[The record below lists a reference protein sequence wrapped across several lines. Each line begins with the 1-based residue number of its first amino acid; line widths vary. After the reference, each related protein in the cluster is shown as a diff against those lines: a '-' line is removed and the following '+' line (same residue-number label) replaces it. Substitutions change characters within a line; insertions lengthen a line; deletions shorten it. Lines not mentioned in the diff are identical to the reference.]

1 MQRFD
6 RSDDDTPL
14 TLVGVE
20 FSDQF
25 RAQEF
30 LTAATRLAANG
41 DLRLRDAV
49 FVAAAGDGKTVVRE
63 TIDPSP
69 GRSALG
75 GAMWTGLFG
84 LLLEGP
90 IGWIGGMAIGAGTGA
105 VTAKVIDLGIPDEWV
120 EWFRNAVGPNR
131 VILALLVSDVDV
143 NVLVEEAGRFAGA
156 ELVYANL
163 DPTALARLHAALG
176 SPDDTDGVGDG
187 DGGDD
192 TEAPVTLDGDGGFP
206 PPPPAIT

>member
-1 MQRFD
+1 MQPFE

-20 FSDQF
+20 FSDLF

-30 LTAATRLAANG
+30 LTVATRLAAHG
-41 DLRLRDAV
+41 DLKLRDAV
-49 FVAAAGDGKTVVRE
+49 FVAADADGKVVVRE

-84 LLLEGP
+84 LLLGGP

-105 VTAKVIDLGIPDEWV
+105 VAAKAIDLGIPDEWV
-120 EWFRNAVGPNR
+120 GWFKQAVDPDR
-131 VILALLVSDVDV
+131 VILALLVSDVDI

-163 DPTALARLHAALG
+163 DPTTLARLHEALG
-176 SPDDTDGVGDG
+176 TPDDDYVAEPAGSIGSGD
-187 DGGDD
+187 
-192 TEAPVTLDGDGGFP
+192 EFP
-206 PPPPAIT
+206 PPPAPA

>member
-1 MQRFD
+1 MQPFD

-30 LTAATRLAANG
+30 LTAATRLASNG
-41 DLRLRDAV
+41 HLRLRDAV
-49 FVAAAGDGKTVVRE
+49 FVAAGADGKTVVRE
-63 TIDPSP
+63 TIDPST

-84 LLLEGP
+84 LLLGGP

-105 VTAKVIDLGIPDEWV
+105 VAAKAIDLGIPDEWV
-120 EWFRNAVGPNR
+120 DWFKKAVDPNR
-131 VILALLVSDVDV
+131 VVLALLVSDVDID
-143 NVLVEEAGRFAGA
+143 VLVGEASRFAGA
-156 ELVYANL
+156 ELLYANL
-163 DPTALARLHAALG
+163 DPFALRRLEQALG
-176 SPDDTDGVGDG
+176 TPDANLTSDEPPIEPPVEPTA
-187 DGGDD
+187 DD
-192 TEAPVTLDGDGGFP
+192 LP
-206 PPPPAIT
+206 PPSAPAV

>member
-1 MQRFD
+1 MQPFD

-49 FVAAAGDGKTVVRE
+49 FVAAGGDGKTVVRE

-84 LLLEGP
+84 LLLGGP

-120 EWFRNAVGPNR
+120 DWFRKAVDPNR

-143 NVLVEEAGRFAGA
+143 NVLVEEATRFAGA

-176 SPDDTDGVGDG
+176 SPDDIEDIDDIDGI
-187 DGGDD
+187 DD
-192 TEAPVTLDGDGGFP
+192 DVDTSEALAALD
-206 PPPPAIT
+206 A

>member
-1 MQRFD
+1 MQPFE

-20 FSDQF
+20 FSDLF

-30 LTAATRLAANG
+30 LTVATRLAAHG
-41 DLRLRDAV
+41 DLKLRDAV
-49 FVAAAGDGKTVVRE
+49 FVAADADGKVVVRE

-84 LLLEGP
+84 LLLGGP

-105 VTAKVIDLGIPDEWV
+105 VAAKAIDLGIPDEWV
-120 EWFRNAVGPNR
+120 DWFKQAVDPDR
-131 VILALLVSDVDV
+131 VILALLVSDVDI

-163 DPTALARLHAALG
+163 DPTTLARLHDALG
-176 SPDDTDGVGDG
+176 TPDDDYVAEPASTIRSGD
-187 DGGDD
+187 
-192 TEAPVTLDGDGGFP
+192 EL
-206 PPPPAIT
+206 PPPPAPA

>member
-1 MQRFD
+1 MQPFD
-6 RSDDDTPL
+6 RTDDDTPL

-30 LTAATRLAANG
+30 LTAATRLASNG
-41 DLRLRDAV
+41 HLRLRDAV
-49 FVAAAGDGKTVVRE
+49 FVAADADGKTVVRE

-84 LLLEGP
+84 LLLGGP

-105 VTAKVIDLGIPDEWV
+105 VAAKAIDLGIPDEWV
-120 EWFRNAVGPNR
+120 EWFKNAVDPNK
-131 VILALLVSDVDV
+131 VVLALLASDVDI
-143 NVLVEEAGRFAGA
+143 NVLVDEVGRFAGA
-156 ELVYANL
+156 ELLYANL
-163 DPTALARLHAALG
+163 DPSALRRLNEALG
-176 SPDDTDGVGDG
+176 NPGDEATGGFGEPPLDTPPDPR
-187 DGGDD
+187 GGD
-192 TEAPVTLDGDGGFP
+192 LP
-206 PPPPAIT
+206 PPSAPAV